1 MRGAMEKKMASRDTR
16 KCPWCSEMTEPEI
29 KVLKKEWGNVRETRC
44 ANCGKVVAAYL
55 VEEGDFMSGIRA
67 FPNQ

>member
-1 MRGAMEKKMASRDTR
+1 MSESSRCKNER
-16 KCPWCSEMTEPEI
+16 KCPWCG
-29 KVLKKEWGNVRETRC
+29 KVAFLEVMLVKKRSGDVRETRC
-44 ANCGKVVAAYL
+44 ANCGKVLAAYL

>member
-1 MRGAMEKKMASRDTR
+1 MMLVKKRSGD
-16 KCPWCSEMTEPEI
+16 
-29 KVLKKEWGNVRETRC
+29 VRETRC
-44 ANCGKVVAAYL
+44 ANCGKVLATYL